1 MLLKQAE
8 QGVAGLFPLLLL
20 CQELQATK
28 DTIPSPWQMGPST
41 VTTPFRP
48 PFLLCL
54 VIGVL
59 VQFVA
64 LFHLASCLFSSKEAH
79 SRDGMQEDEQAK
91 AEEELDAA
99 VQERRRL
106 EQAEKWRLQQLKAG
120 ASSEENANFQVY
132 IMLLTS
138 LITPLWACVKLHYK
152 SAHMHAGMSCSVTGE
167 PCKAF

>member
-1 MLLKQAE
+1 MADGAQY
-8 QGVAGLFPLLLL
+8 
-20 CQELQATK
+20 CDYTLQATFSSMLS
-28 DTIPSPWQMGPST
+28 DWCTCPICCT
-41 VTTPFRP
+41 FPFGI
-48 PFLLCL
+48 LSL
-54 VIGVL
+54 
-59 VQFVA
+59 
-64 LFHLASCLFSSKEAH
+64 SSKEAH

-91 AEEELDAA
+91 AEEELDPA